1 MEKPYV
7 LSFLLFLI
15 EAGAFV
21 YSCSLSVDL
30 EDTLTFYWSRL
41 KAALIVCM
49 LAGLVG
55 LLPWVIQ
62 FVEIPAALTQ
72 ANPVIAFALVA
83 AAVLP
88 VVQAYTYFARKRAAG
103 R

>member
-21 YSCSLSVDL
+21 YSSSLSIDL
-30 EDTLTFYWSRL
+30 ADVLNLYWSRL
-41 KAALIVCM
+41 KVALVVCV
-49 LAGLVG
+49 LSGLIG

-62 FVEIPAALTQ
+62 FIEIPAELTET
-72 ANPVIAFALVA
+72 NPVIAFVLVA

-88 VVQAYTYFARKRAAG
+88 IVQARTYFARKRAAG

>member
-30 EDTLTFYWSRL
+30 EGTLNFYWNRL
-41 KAALIVCM
+41 KAALIVCV
-49 LAGLVG
+49 LTGLIG

-62 FVEIPAALTQ
+62 FIEIPVALTQ
-72 ANPVIAFALVA
+72 ANPIIAIVLVA

-88 VVQAYTYFARKRAAG
+88 IVQARTYFARKRAAG